1 VFNEIVTALG
11 DDWSR
16 ISGISPRDWEKL
28 LAAAFDMDGYD
39 EVILTPPSADGGKDV
54 IAIKKEGVGALKIF
68 ADMKRI
74 KLGGEVP
81 YTDVRALAHVVQ
93 MTPDVS
99 KGIMATTAD
108 FPPRMLEDETIAPLL
123 STRLQL
129 IPGSELQPWLNSLK
143 KA

>member
-1 VFNEIVTALG
+1 
-11 DDWSR
+11 
-16 ISGISPRDWEKL
+16 
-28 LAAAFDMDGYD
+28 MDGYD